1 MTATSPIHEVT
12 KEPALFDSVLEL
24 IRRTLT
30 ILPDDVVRAINAS
43 RQNETSSASPTCA
56 GRIGGAARK
65 SIDQA
70 RLRSGCIE

>member
-43 RQNETSSASPTCA
+43 RQNETSSASPACA
-56 GRIGGAARK
+56 GRIGGAAGN
-65 SIDQA
+65 SIDRA
-70 RLRSGCIE
+70 PLRSGCIE

>member
-12 KEPALFDSVLEL
+12 KEPALFDSIL
-24 IRRTLT
+24 IRRTST

-70 RLRSGCIE
+70 PLRSGCIE